1 MRRLAV
7 LSGAALLLVTALH
20 ENTRGV
26 LRRCKMTVSMA
37 TTGTIVMV
45 AIIRIHITESE
56 TPAICPVKI
65 VINDKRKDQ
74 KERRGRSTD
83 TFMRTA
89 LLSTQR
95 TLTNMQCSN
104 WPTYYFLYVH
114 AF

>member
-1 MRRLAV
+1 MRRLVV

-26 LRRCKMTVSMA
+26 LRGWKMTVSMA

-45 AIIRIHITESE
+45 AIIRIHIIESE
-56 TPAICPVKI
+56 TPAICLVKI
-65 VINDKRKDQ
+65 AINDRRKDQ
-74 KERRGRSTD
+74 KERRGRNTD
-83 TFMRTA
+83 TVMRTT

-95 TLTNMQCSN
+95 TLTNTQCSN
-104 WPTYYFLYVH
+104 WPTYYILYVH